1 MRKHG
6 VALALM
12 LAVLAPAAGAEP
24 PKTSPRP
31 TPRPLLVAAVPP
43 AAVAAVVAAPA
54 DALVAVV
61 ASPAMMGVTADLRP
75 RPRPFDRVATAAVDP
90 GTPLSQGAEID
101 AETVVELSAAPMP
114 RPNPRPTVFSAGDSN
129 SAAVIAEPERPA
141 KKGWSLFKTAAVRN
155 PQSPES
161 LLPKKGSVCGDPAI
175 RGQELAPVVSRVKG
189 CGIDSPVEV
198 TQIAGVRL
206 SQPATVT
213 CETALAAKSW
223 IERGLQ
229 SAFAKDPVKVMHI
242 AGSYVCRPRNGI
254 RGNKVSEHGRGKAL
268 DISGFTLTSGK
279 VLSVAGDYRRSKP
292 IKAAHKAACGPFG
305 TTLGPGSDGHHEDH
319 LHFDVAQHRSGS
331 YCR

>member
-12 LAVLAPAAGAEP
+12 LGVLASAAGAEA
-24 PKTSPRP
+24 PKSSPFPKPRP
-31 TPRPLLVAAVPP
+31 VVAP
-43 AAVAAVVAAPA
+43 AAAPAAA

-61 ASPAMMGVTADLRP
+61 ASPAALGVTADLRP
-75 RPRPFDRVATAAVDP
+75 RPRPFDRVAALAEPAA
-90 GTPLSQGAEID
+90 PLAEGPEID
-101 AETVVELSAAPMP
+101 ASTVVELSAAPITP
-114 RPNPRPTVFSAGDSN
+114 RPSPRPTVFSAGN
-129 SAAVIAEPERPA
+129 AAEAAVIAEPERPA

-189 CGIDSPVEV
+189 CGIESPVEV
-198 TQIAGVRL
+198 TQIAGVKL

-213 CETALAAKSW
+213 CETARAAKSW
-223 IERGLQ
+223 IESGLQ

-268 DISGFTLTSGK
+268 DISGFTLASGK
-279 VLSVAGDYRRSKP
+279 VLSVQSDYRRSKP
-292 IKAAHKAACGPFG
+292 IKAAHKAACGTFG

-319 LHFDVAQHRSGS
+319 LHFDVARHRSGS